1 MKTQGLRLL
10 GWALHVAFFAA
21 WIQVAL
27 IMERQM
33 HDEPRPGAA
42 SSPEAAIA
50 GAAAAPKAAVEAA
63 AQVAPQAAAAAEA
76 GVGRVKT
83 SARNARDLKARAG

>member
-1 MKTQGLRLL
+1 MSALRLL
-10 GWALHVAFFAA
+10 GWVAHVAFFAA

-27 IMERQM
+27 IMERQL

-42 SSPEAAIA
+42 SSSFVAHEAAPEAARGGGPDA
-50 GAAAAPKAAVEAA
+50 SPDASTAAV
-63 AQVAPQAAAAAEA
+63 P
-76 GVGRVKT
+76 GSGRVKT